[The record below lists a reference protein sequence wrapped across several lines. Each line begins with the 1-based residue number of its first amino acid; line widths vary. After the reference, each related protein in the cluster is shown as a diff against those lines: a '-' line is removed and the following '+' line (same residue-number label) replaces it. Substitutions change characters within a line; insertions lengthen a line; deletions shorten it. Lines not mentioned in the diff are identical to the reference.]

1 MPKKI
6 DLTGQ
11 KFGRLTVIEEV
22 GRSNQRTVKWRC
34 KCECG
39 NETIVCS
46 NHLRSGTVKSC
57 GCLYVETRKKAIKNA
72 YEQMKRDDL
81 KEGTR
86 VTALTKRTPK
96 NNTSGTKGV
105 VWDKSNKKWR
115 AQITFK
121 GKKHNLGYFT
131 NKQDA
136 INARKKA
143 EEELYDPILEKYGK
157 KKAD

>member
-1 MPKKI
+1 MPKKL

-11 KFGRLTVIEEV
+11 KFGRLTVIERV
-22 GRSNQRTVKWRC
+22 DSDKRGQARWKC

-39 NETIVCS
+39 NETIVHS
-46 NHLRSGTVKSC
+46 YNLRSGNTKTC
-57 GCLYVETRKKAIKNA
+57 GCSLKLHLKKALEKLKKD
-72 YEQMKRDDL
+72 EF
-81 KEGTR
+81 KEGTYL
-86 VTALTKRTPK
+86 ALLTREKGK

-105 VWDKSNKKWR
+105 YWDKSNKKWR
-115 AQITFK
+115 AAINFK
-121 GKKHNLGYFT
+121 GRCYSLGYFT

-143 EEELYDPILEKYGK
+143 EEELFEPILEKYGK

>member
-1 MPKKI
+1 M
-6 DLTGQ
+6 
-11 KFGRLTVIEEV
+11 
-22 GRSNQRTVKWRC
+22 
-34 KCECG
+34 
-39 NETIVCS
+39 
-46 NHLRSGTVKSC
+46 
-57 GCLYVETRKKAIKNA
+57 
-72 YEQMKRDDL
+72 
-81 KEGTR
+81 
-86 VTALTKRTPK
+86 
-96 NNTSGTKGV
+96 

-131 NKQDA
+131 SKQDA